1 MEKFLLWLFSVL
13 YCLPG
18 VSNPIVD
25 TDEKALKL
33 TCEGLCVPCS
43 QGTEQH
49 TVVNIWRRIMCLPV
63 LCGEWSLIVVHKK
76 TSYGELEQVCKLTES
91 LQDSS
96 SWIAKLFK
104 ELFDLWDKYNGR
116 DDQTV
121 EGKDYHKDEKDFIKF
136 LFQQLSRS
144 LKDDNFANI
153 LRDFV
158 TEGGLANLGIPEKDL
173 DTITMFCGITP

>member
-1 MEKFLLWLFSVL
+1 MFDFYLYLIGVL
-13 YCLPG
+13 HCLPG
-18 VSNPIVD
+18 VRNPIVD
-25 TDEKALKL
+25 TDEETVKL
-33 TCEGLCVPCS
+33 TCEPCS
-43 QGTEQH
+43 QGDEQH
-49 TVVNIWRRIMCLPV
+49 TAVNNWRRSSCLTE
-63 LCGEWSLIVVHKK
+63 LCGEWSVIVVHTT

-104 ELFDLWDKYNGR
+104 ELFDLWDKYNRR

-121 EGKDYHKDEKDFIKF
+121 EGKDYHKDKKNFIKF
-136 LFQQLSRS
+136 LFQQLSCP

-158 TEGGLANLGIPEKDL
+158 TERGLANLGIPEKDL
-173 DTITMFCGITP
+173 DTITMLCGINP

>member
-1 MEKFLLWLFSVL
+1 MFDFYLQLICVL

-25 TDEKALKL
+25 TDEETLKL
-33 TCEGLCVPCS
+33 TCEGPCEPCS
-43 QGTEQH
+43 QSNERH
-49 TVVNIWRRIMCLPV
+49 TAVNNWRRSSCLTE
-63 LCGEWSLIVVHKK
+63 LCGEWSVIVVHTT
-76 TSYGELEQVCKLTES
+76 TSYGEVEQVCRLTES

-104 ELFDLWDKYNGR
+104 ELFDLWGKYNGR

-121 EGKDYHKDEKDFIKF
+121 EGKDYHKDKKDFIKF
-136 LFQQLSRS
+136 LFQQLSRP

-158 TEGGLANLGIPEKDL
+158 KNGGLANLGIPEKDL
-173 DTITMFCGITP
+173 DTITMLCGITP